1 MISYEKVAAARG
13 RGRPTSL
20 DFINSIFAD
29 FTELHGDRRFADDRA
44 VVAGLAWLENTCVT
58 VIGIEKGKDIKE
70 RALQNFGMAPRGL
83 QKALRQ
89 MKLAEIRASGGMLCR
104 HLGRVLR
111 HRRRGAGTG
120 QAIAENL
127 VEMMSLKTPVISV
140 LVGEAAA
147 AARWRLQWQTR
158 SGCSRTRFIR

>member
-58 VIGIEKGKDIKE
+58 VIGLK
-70 RALQNFGMAPRGL
+70 RART
-83 QKALRQ
+83 
-89 MKLAEIRASGGMLCR
+89 S
-104 HLGRVLR
+104 
-111 HRRRGAGTG
+111 
-120 QAIAENL
+120 
-127 VEMMSLKTPVISV
+127 
-140 LVGEAAA
+140 
-147 AARWRLQWQTR
+147 R
-158 SGCSRTRFIR
+158 SGRCGISAWPTPRATERRCAR